1 MWQRTYD
8 RLVGRVEVL
17 EAAALDTA
25 NMELCKH
32 IARRRWFFE
41 KG

>member
-8 RLVGRVEVL
+8 RLVERVETL

-25 NMELCKH
+25 NMELRKL

>member
-8 RLVGRVEVL
+8 RLVERVEAL

-25 NMELCKH
+25 NMELRKH
-32 IARRRWFFE
+32 IARRRWFI
-41 KG
+41 KQG

>member
-8 RLVGRVEVL
+8 RLVERVRAI

-25 NMELCKH
+25 NVELRKL

>member
-1 MWQRTYD
+1 MA
-8 RLVGRVEVL
+8 L

-25 NMELCKH
+25 NVELRKL